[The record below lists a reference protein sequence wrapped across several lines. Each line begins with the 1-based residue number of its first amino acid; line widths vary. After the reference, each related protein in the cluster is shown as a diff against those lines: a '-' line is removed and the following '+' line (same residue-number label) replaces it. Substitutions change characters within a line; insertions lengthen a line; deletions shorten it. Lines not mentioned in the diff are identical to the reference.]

1 MRLLLVCFKY
11 FNGLV
16 YYGLK
21 QRYQKTNRESVRSNS
36 VRDMSARPVSQAG
49 FRWIDQLVGTP
60 RQRGVPAPLLRI
72 DFECFLQR
80 RCFGYGVKFYYVVI
94 CEINKSVHRFEY
106 EPNYESRQS
115 ILGEG

>member
-1 MRLLLVCFKY
+1 MRLLLVRFKY

-16 YYGLK
+16 YYGLSK
-21 QRYQKTNRESVRSNS
+21 VSATNLESVRSYS
-36 VRDMSARPVSQAG
+36 VLDMSARPVSQAG
-49 FRWIDQLVGTP
+49 FRWIDQLARTL
-60 RQRGVPAPLLRI
+60 RQRGVPTPLLRI

-80 RCFGYGVKFYYVVI
+80 QCVGYGVKFYYVFI
-94 CEINKSVHRFEY
+94 CEINKSVHRVEY